1 MRTNRLFLILAISM
15 LWVFGCKPKTTHETH
30 KKEEILKV
38 MTYNIRLDLASDGIN
53 AWPNRSTF
61 LSSQIL
67 FYGPDI
73 MGVQEALPNQITDL
87 KSELTNYKFIGK
99 PIFGEKLEIPNW
111 NSNPLEVKKPLL
123 FFHFM
128 AYFFIVI
135 GLSLVISSLI
145 HFFKLNVFGFD
156 SIFLG
161 IGTILGIRL
170 LLKWERK

>member
-1 MRTNRLFLILAISM
+1 MINQFYKKWNTIGWIKTILLAIFFIVNIIFPLPNVSSQSALTPIVALIFGVFVIPFLIK
-15 LWVFGCKPKTTHETH
+15 F
-30 KKEEILKV
+30 
-38 MTYNIRLDLASDGIN
+38 
-53 AWPNRSTF
+53 
-61 LSSQIL
+61 
-67 FYGPDI
+67 
-73 MGVQEALPNQITDL
+73 
-87 KSELTNYKFIGK
+87 NYKFIGK